1 MNSWPVS
8 AANSFDAILSLQ
20 QLDDLY
26 RVSLLNGAG
35 GGHHTRSYYV
45 LSVFRE
51 LGIAY
56 ILSQLNP
63 QAAVEK
69 KCTVLFPSYRRGN
82 KGLGRLSSFYHC

>member
-8 AANSFDAILSLQ
+8 AANSFNAILSFQ

-51 LGIAY
+51 LGTAY

-63 QAAVEK
+63 QAAVK
-69 KCTVLFPSYRRGN
+69 KKMYYVIPILQMRE
-82 KGLGRLSSFYHC
+82 